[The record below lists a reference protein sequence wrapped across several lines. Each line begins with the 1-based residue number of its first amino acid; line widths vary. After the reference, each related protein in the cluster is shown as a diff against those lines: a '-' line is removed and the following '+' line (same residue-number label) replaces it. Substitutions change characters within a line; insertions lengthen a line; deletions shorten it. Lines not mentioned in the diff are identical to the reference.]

1 MLPRGSQAT
10 NLGTGR
16 QAVSARPLGN
26 ASPPPD
32 FTCLFAELHG
42 GDAGCAHA
50 ERSRKAGGKAQGGGA
65 SSAAHTPHGEGQA
78 AISAEAWFPS
88 PLGSPVTIV
97 TAYAED
103 DKLAVN
109 SELERRATVAEE
121 AVKQKD
127 DVVRQKDEEIA
138 ALRQQVEHYESR
150 LSECEARMKSVEEEL
165 RKQITTMQIAQNN
178 AGRTSGSMTRTHHRQ
193 ELSGTSGAPA
203 QSSGRREEEASVT
216 RQQPR
221 GRESNVAAVVDERK
235 TDAVSRLATE
245 LRQESE
251 VFEHR
256 ARAVTEAGPPTAK
269 SVDELKKLKR
279 QFGTWKKEYGAR
291 LRKTKAELKKLV
303 RSERG
308 GHGNRRRCSSWKIKL
323 PKCRF
328 PKCCAFKLPSP
339 SSCCSCSCFRRC
351 C

>member
-1 MLPRGSQAT
+1 MTSSTLSSALSSMEVMLDALMQRGVGKPEEKPKEEAPPALPT
-10 NLGTGR
+10 RPTVRGR
-16 QAVSARPLGN
+16 PPSLQRPG
-26 ASPPPD
+26 SPPPWV
-32 FTCLFAELHG
+32 H
-42 GDAGCAHA
+42 
-50 ERSRKAGGKAQGGGA
+50 RS
-65 SSAAHTPHGEGQA
+65 
-78 AISAEAWFPS
+78 PS
-88 PLGSPVTIV
+88 LPPMLEVD
-97 TAYAED
+97 E
-103 DKLAVN
+103 KLAVN

-178 AGRTSGSMTRTHHRQ
+178 AGRTGESTTRTHHRQ

-216 RQQPR
+216 RQQAR

-251 VFEHR
+251 AFEHR

-308 GHGNRRRCSSWKIKL
+308 GHGNRRRCCSWKIKL